1 MPFGI
6 NQIERRFQ
14 GKMLASDRKL
24 EEIDN
29 FKHRTC
35 I

>member
-6 NQIERRFQ
+6 NQLERRFQ
-14 GKMLASDRKL
+14 GKVLACDTKL

-29 FKHRTC
+29 FKHRTF